1 MRAHEFIKEEE
12 QLDEI
17 LPLIP
22 AIAGGVAR
30 AAVGGVGKL
39 AGKAALG
46 VGKLAAKGAY
56 KAAKGVAKG
65 VGNMAKGAYN
75 AVAGDDDEAP
85 TNDPNAKV
93 GTQPATAKPA
103 PTSGKAPTNPG
114 AASAAQG
121 AKTMGGD
128 PALKVGKAIKL
139 PTNTPG
145 GKKNF
150 KVTRTQGDEVEI
162 EDPQAKPGEPK
173 KMTYK
178 SADLQRAAEQ

>member
-30 AAVGGVGKL
+30 AAVGGVGRL

-56 KAAKGVAKG
+56 KAAKGAVKTA
-65 VGNMAKGAYN
+65 GNVAKGAYN
-75 AVAGDDDEAP
+75 AVAGDDEPA
-85 TNDPNAKV
+85 NDPNAKV
-93 GTQPATAKPA
+93 ATQPATAKPEL
-103 PTSGKAPTNPG
+103 PSGNAASNPG
-114 AASAAQG
+114 AASATQG
-121 AKTMGGD
+121 AKSMGAE
-128 PALKVGKAIKL
+128 PNLKVGKAIKL

-162 EDPQAKPGEPK
+162 EDPRAKPGEPR